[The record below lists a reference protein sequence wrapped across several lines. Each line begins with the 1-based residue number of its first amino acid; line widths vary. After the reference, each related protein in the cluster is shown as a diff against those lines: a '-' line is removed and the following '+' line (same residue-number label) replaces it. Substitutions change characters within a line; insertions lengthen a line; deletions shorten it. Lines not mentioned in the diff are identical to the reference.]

1 MANLFVVIVNFR
13 TGALVVDCLQ
23 SLVAEIGSI
32 GSGKVIVVDNCS
44 GDDSVARI
52 ATAIRDHD
60 WSSWAE
66 VLTMP
71 RNGGFAYGN
80 NAGIRRVREHDARFG
95 AVILLNPDTTVV
107 RGAFAELGE
116 FLRTR
121 PDAGI
126 AGASIEDEAG
136 QVQISYHRD
145 PSSAGEFERGAQLG
159 MIARWRARG
168 QQPVPVDGDRPLR
181 CDWVSGACM
190 AIRRE
195 VLDSTGGLDEGYFLY
210 FEEVD
215 FCVRARLNGW
225 TCWSVPRARVT
236 HLEGASSGIKSVRRL
251 PDYWYASRRRFFVKR
266 WGLWG
271 LVRADALFTI
281 GRASLV
287 IRRTLGLGGDA
298 AKEHE
303 PQRLALDLV
312 AGDVR
317 AMVDGSL
324 RNIGRH
330 GQPR

>member
-1 MANLFVVIVNFR
+1 MANVFVVIVNFR
-13 TGALVVDCLQ
+13 TGRLVVDCLR
-23 SLVAEIGSI
+23 SLVAERGAV
-32 GSGKVIVVDNCS
+32 GLGKVIVVDNCS
-44 GDDSVARI
+44 EDDSVERI
-52 ATAIRDHD
+52 ADAIREHD
-60 WSSWAE
+60 WSAWAE

-80 NAGIRRVREHDARFG
+80 NAGIRRAREHDARFD
-95 AVILLNPDTTVV
+95 AVILLNPDTTVAP
-107 RGAFAELGE
+107 GALAELVE

-136 QVQISYHRD
+136 LVQISYHQD
-145 PSSAGEFERGAQLG
+145 PSPAGEFERGAQLG
-159 MIARWRARG
+159 MITRWRARR
-168 QQPVPVDGDRPLR
+168 QETVPADRRKPFR

-225 TCWSVPRARVT
+225 TCWSIPRARVA

-266 WGLWG
+266 WGWWG
-271 LVRADALFTI
+271 LVRADALFAI

-298 AKEHE
+298 AKERE

-324 RNIGRH
+324 GNIVRH